1 MKKGLKIMF
10 VLLLVFGLLTG
21 CGCENQNEQK
31 TTYKITF
38 DTDGGSEIS
47 PQEVSEGSLAQKPVD
62 PTKDGYSFAGWE
74 YEGNDYFFTSTIT
87 KDMTLKAK
95 WTKAGSR
102 YTVRFDSD
110 GGSTVYSIT
119 VIEGD
124 TINKPTDPTKEEYVF
139 KHWTLNG
146 AEYNFSTPVTAN
158 IELKAVWEKGSA
170 PDPTNQEFTVTFDS
184 DGGSEVAEQT
194 VKYNKKATQPKNPTK
209 TGYVFLD
216 WTLNGKVFKFTTK
229 ITADITLTAT
239 WAKEGNYTVKFDTNG
254 SSDVIADQVVK
265 AGKLVTKPT
274 DPTKDG
280 YVLKEW
286 QLNGKTYDFATKVS
300 QDMILK
306 AVWGLPTYK
315 VTFDSDGGSTV
326 KAQTIEKGKTAKK
339 PTDPTKT
346 GHTFKGWFNGE
357 TEYDFATPVTADV
370 TIKAKWEAVK
380 YTITF
385 NSDGGSSVASQEVE
399 YGAKV
404 QQPANPTKE
413 GYTFKE
419 WQLGTTKYNFDTKV
433 TKAITLKAVWTKETA
448 KTYTFKVKAVDTY
461 SPDRTI
467 EVYENGTKINFT
479 RITLSD
485 NTLCTGTNPTVNV
498 YDIEGVNS
506 VTVVLTSGSSVTAT
520 LSN

>member
-1 MKKGLKIMF
+1 MKKNLKIMF
-10 VLLLVFGLLTG
+10 ILLIVCGLLTG
-21 CGCENQNEQK
+21 CGCENKNESK
-31 TTYKITF
+31 TTFKITF

-74 YEGNDYFFTSTIT
+74 YEGSDYFFTSTIT
-87 KDMTLKAK
+87 QDMTLKAK
-95 WTKAGSR
+95 WTKSGSR

-110 GGSTVYSIT
+110 GGSTVYSVTVTEGEKIT
-119 VIEGD
+119 
-124 TINKPTDPTKEEYVF
+124 KPSDPTKEGYTL
-139 KHWTLNG
+139 KYWTLNG

-158 IELKAVWEKGSA
+158 IELKAVWEKA
-170 PDPTNQEFTVTFDS
+170 AATNEDQEFTVTFDS

-209 TGYVFLD
+209 KGYVFLE
-216 WTLNGKVFKFTTK
+216 WTLDGKIFKFTTK

-254 SSDVIADQVVK
+254 SADVIEDQVVK

-286 QLNGKTYDFATKVS
+286 QLDGKTYDFNTKVS
-300 QDMILK
+300 KDMILK
-306 AVWGLPTYK
+306 AIWALPTYK

-326 KAQTIEKGKTAKK
+326 KVQTIEKGKTAKK

-346 GHTFKGWFNGE
+346 GHTFKGWFVGE
-357 TEYDFATPVTADV
+357 TEYAFATPVTADI
-370 TIKAKWEAVK
+370 TIKAKWEAQKFTV
-380 YTITF
+380 TF
-385 NSDGGSSVASQEVE
+385 DSDGGSTVPAQEVE
-399 YGAKV
+399 YGSKASK
-404 QQPANPTKE
+404 PANPTKD

-419 WQLGTTKYNFDTKV
+419 WQLSGKAYSFDTKV
-433 TKAITLKAVWTKETA
+433 TKAITLKAVWTKEAA
-448 KTYTFKVKAVDTY
+448 KTYTFKVKKVDDY
-461 SPDRTI
+461 SPDRII

-479 RITLSD
+479 KITL
-485 NTLCTGTNPTVNV
+485 NGNPLCTGSNPAVNV
-498 YDIEGVNS
+498 YDIDGVNK